1 MIKAIITDLQSMTLI
16 GKVIVFGLFSILM
29 VVLNIEMEGNMNETI
44 LCQSCGALIVPE
56 EGFCPL
62 CGNEAINEMDRE
74 EE

>member
-1 MIKAIITDLQSMTLI
+1 
-16 GKVIVFGLFSILM
+16 
-29 VVLNIEMEGNMNETI
+29 MNETI

-74 EE
+74 EES